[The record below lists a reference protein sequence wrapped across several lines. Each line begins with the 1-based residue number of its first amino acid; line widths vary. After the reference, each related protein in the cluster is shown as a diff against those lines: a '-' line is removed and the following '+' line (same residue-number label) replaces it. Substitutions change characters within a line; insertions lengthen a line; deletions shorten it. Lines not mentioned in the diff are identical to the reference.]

1 MATLHLPAMGY
12 GLRYEHGIFR
22 HSIHDGW
29 QREQP
34 DSWLRRPDP
43 WEIARPDER
52 VEVPFGCSFVM
63 RNGNLE
69 LIAGQPSTVT
79 GIPFDRPVV
88 GYADTRGWYDPHWH
102 YEHEPETRAALDLIC
117 SGHFSRSEPDV
128 FAPLR
133 DELLTHGDHYMHLAD
148 LRPYLE
154 VDARAVRLYADPGA
168 WAHKAILNVAAS
180 GKFSSHRTIAQ
191 YASEIWHVRACPVP

>member
-1 MATLHLPAMGY
+1 MATLQLPAMGY

-22 HSIHDGW
+22 QSIRDGW

-34 DSWLRRPDP
+34 DNWLRRPDP

-63 RNGNLE
+63 RTGNLE

-88 GYADTRGWYDPHWH
+88 GYGGNTVNTLRLWSGYDFRLPHQ
-102 YEHEPETRAALDLIC
+102 T
-117 SGHFSRSEPDV
+117 
-128 FAPLR
+128 
-133 DELLTHGDHYMHLAD
+133 
-148 LRPYLE
+148 
-154 VDARAVRLYADPGA
+154 DP
-168 WAHKAILNVAAS
+168 
-180 GKFSSHRTIAQ
+180 
-191 YASEIWHVRACPVP
+191 